1 MKKYLK
7 PSILLLL
14 FTLIKLRNRFHVIL
28 FAKRKK
34 EVQEIVYISGTL
46 DIFISSFIP
55 FENASL
61 QFQ

>member
-14 FTLIKLRNRFHVIL
+14 FTLIMLRNRFDVVL

-34 EVQEIVYISGTL
+34 EVREIVYISGTL